1 MKTKL
6 ATTETK
12 IVKEIFGVEKYAV
25 VELIARYDDYG
36 YFSYYELKIRSIYES
51 KDDAIKYIQ
60 DNDIYGLFIVP
71 MTQILKEQYVQSWS
85 YDETFVK
92 ETREN

>member
-25 VELIARYDDYG
+25 VDLSAEFCEDRDYIL
-36 YFSYYELKIRSIYES
+36 YYKAKIYIIHES
-51 KDDAIKYIQ
+51 KEDAIKWIQ
-60 DNDIYGLFIVP
+60 DNDSYGAFIVP
-71 MTQILKEQYVQSWS
+71 MTQILKEQYVKS
-85 YDETFVK
+85 
-92 ETREN
+92 

>member
-25 VELIARYDDYG
+25 VDLSAEFCEDRDSIL
-36 YFSYYELKIRSIYES
+36 YYKPRIYSIHES
-51 KDDAIKYIQ
+51 K
-60 DNDIYGLFIVP
+60 
-71 MTQILKEQYVQSWS
+71 
-85 YDETFVK
+85 
-92 ETREN
+92 

>member
-25 VELIARYDDYG
+25 VDLSAEFCEDRDY
-36 YFSYYELKIRSIYES
+36 
-51 KDDAIKYIQ
+51 
-60 DNDIYGLFIVP
+60 
-71 MTQILKEQYVQSWS
+71 ILKKL
-85 YDETFVK
+85 DLTC
-92 ETREN
+92 